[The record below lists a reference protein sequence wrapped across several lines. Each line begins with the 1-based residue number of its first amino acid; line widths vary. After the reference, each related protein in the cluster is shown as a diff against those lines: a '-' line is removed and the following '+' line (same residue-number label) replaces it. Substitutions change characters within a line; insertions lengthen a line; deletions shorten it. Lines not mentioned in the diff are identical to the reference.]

1 MTGWGPGRE
10 GQDPPV
16 DRRMATK
23 TVSGDPEEASGAA
36 TPHAAAYLG
45 AVLATAIALGLSLLL
60 EPLIE
65 PDFSP
70 LFLAAV
76 ALCTWR
82 WRTRSGLLS
91 ALLTVPSLLLL
102 WLPPHYTLTI
112 LSWAVW
118 LRMLSFL
125 LTAGLVMWL
134 IRMSTAAQR
143 ALAGSL
149 GEISAREERFRKALL
164 KSPVIVF
171 HQSAD
176 LRYTWVF
183 NPLPEHTAASL
194 LGKLDTDLFPPSEAE
209 QLTRVK
215 RKVLASGAGA
225 REEVAV
231 TTQAGMRT
239 FDLAVEPF
247 KNSAGEATGLFG
259 VAVDI
264 TERRRNEEQ
273 LRQSGEQLRR
283 LTAYLHFV
291 HESQCALPSREIQN
305 DITQMLAA
313 LQLQLTAMADGLL
326 DGDDPSE
333 AVESLKAISGNLVAT
348 IEMSERIA
356 TDLRP
361 SILDNLGLVAA
372 IEWQAR
378 RFQLLTGVSVSA
390 GTLDDVDM
398 SPEVSTAVFRIVQET
413 LTNVA
418 RHAGATHVGVS
429 LRRGV
434 NGYVLEIH
442 DDGKG
447 ITHDELADP
456 ASLGLL
462 GMDEWARSFGGRIA
476 VEGTPGQG
484 TRLRMEIPVD
494 PGSTGRADAVTA
506 G

>member
-1 MTGWGPGRE
+1 
-10 GQDPPV
+10 V
-16 DRRMATK
+16 
-23 TVSGDPEEASGAA
+23 AS
-36 TPHAAAYLG
+36 HAQAFLG
-45 AVLATAIALGLSLLL
+45 AVLATAIALGLALLL

-70 LFLAAV
+70 LFLGAV
-76 ALCTWR
+76 ALCAWR
-82 WRTRSGLLS
+82 WETRAGLLS
-91 ALLTVPSLLLL
+91 ALLSVPSLLLL
-102 WLPPHYTLTI
+102 LLPPHYTLTI

-118 LRMLSFL
+118 LRILSFL
-125 LTAGLVMWL
+125 STAGLIIWL

-149 GEISAREERFRKALL
+149 GETRAREERFRAALL

-183 NPLPEHTAASL
+183 NPLPAYTDVSL
-194 LGKLDTDLFPPSEAE
+194 SGKLDSDLFPPSEAGE
-209 QLTRVK
+209 LTRIK
-215 RKVLASGAGA
+215 RSVLSSGAGA
-225 REEVAV
+225 REEVAL
-231 TTQAGMRT
+231 TTQDGVRT
-239 FDLAVEPF
+239 FDLAIEPF
-247 KNSAGEATGLFG
+247 RNSTGETTGLIG

-264 TERRRNEEQ
+264 TERRRTEEQ
-273 LRQSGEQLRR
+273 LRHSGEQLRR
-283 LTAYLHFV
+283 LAAYLHFV
-291 HESQCALPSREIQN
+291 HESQCAMTSREIQN

-313 LQLQLTAMADGLL
+313 LQLQLTSMADGLL

-333 AVESLKAISGNLVAT
+333 AVESLKTISGNLVAT
-348 IEMSERIA
+348 IEMSERIS

-361 SILDNLGLVAA
+361 SILDNLGLAAA

-378 RFQLLTGVSVSA
+378 RFQLLTGVSASA
-390 GTLDDVDM
+390 GPLDDVDM

-418 RHAGATHVGVS
+418 RHAGASHVGVS
-429 LRRGV
+429 LRRRGT
-434 NGYVLEIH
+434 GSVLEIH

-447 ITHDELADP
+447 ITQDELADP

-462 GMDEWARSFGGRIA
+462 GMDERARSFGGRIA

-484 TRLRMEIPVD
+484 TTLRLEIPDD
-494 PGSTGRADAVTA
+494 PGSTGKAAAVRA